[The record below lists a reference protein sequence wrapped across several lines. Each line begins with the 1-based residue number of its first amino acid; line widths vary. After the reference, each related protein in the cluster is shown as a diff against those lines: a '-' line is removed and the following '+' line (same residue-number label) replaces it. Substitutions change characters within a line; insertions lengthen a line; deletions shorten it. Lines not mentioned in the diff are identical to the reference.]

1 MSKGVDLDF
10 SLDMNKG
17 LFEIYTRINQLR
29 KYLRF
34 DGFTGNFEIAFL
46 PKSGGIDEQDWEWVE
61 DIQLVKYEFNK
72 IKK

>member
-34 DGFTGNFEIAFL
+34 DGFPQEIL
-46 PKSGGIDEQDWEWVE
+46 K
-61 DIQLVKYEFNK
+61 
-72 IKK
+72 